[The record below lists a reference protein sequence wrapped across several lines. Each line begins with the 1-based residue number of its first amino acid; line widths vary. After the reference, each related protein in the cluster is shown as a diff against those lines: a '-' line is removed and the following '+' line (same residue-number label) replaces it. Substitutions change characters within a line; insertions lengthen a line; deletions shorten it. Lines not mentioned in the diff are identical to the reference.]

1 MSKYVYPAVFTK
13 ENEWYLVNFPDLEAC
28 YTQGEDLEDAI
39 SMAEDVLALT
49 LYDYE
54 KEKKEIP
61 VASSAEALKI
71 EPGEFVNFVR
81 CDTMEYRKMYNN
93 KSVKKTLSIPEWL
106 NEEATALGVNFSG
119 ILQEALMKKVA
130 RK

>member
-1 MSKYVYPAVFTK
+1 MNKYVYPAVFTK

-54 KEKKEIP
+54 QEKKEIP
-61 VASSAEALKI
+61 VPSSTEALKI
-71 EPGEFVNFVR
+71 EQGEFVNFVR

-93 KSVKKTLSIPEWL
+93 KAVKKTLSIPEWL
-106 NEEATALGVNFSG
+106 NEEAIALGVNFSG
-119 ILQEALMKKVA
+119 ILQEALMKKIA

>member
-1 MSKYVYPAVFTK
+1 MNKYVYPAVFTK

-54 KEKKEIP
+54 QEKKEIP
-61 VASSAEALKI
+61 VPSSAEALKI
-71 EPGEFVNFVR
+71 EQGEFVNFVR

-93 KSVKKTLSIPEWL
+93 KAVKKTLSIPEWL
-106 NEEATALGVNFSG
+106 NEEAIALGVNFSG
-119 ILQEALMKKVA
+119 ILQEALMKKIA